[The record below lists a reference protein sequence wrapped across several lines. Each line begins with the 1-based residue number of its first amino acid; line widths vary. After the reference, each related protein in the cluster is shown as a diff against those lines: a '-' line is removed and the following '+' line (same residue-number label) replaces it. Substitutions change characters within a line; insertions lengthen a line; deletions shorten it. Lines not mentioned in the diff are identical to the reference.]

1 MNQQDNLIDVLN
13 LLPYRREMQSWLI
26 NVSSAATGKFKPSS
40 DFHKLGR
47 TSKTF
52 VDMQDLQSLL
62 EIIRD
67 VFQTK
72 GYRTPWDLEDDLIK
86 IFRPHLPEKAIK
98 IATSYTSLDMKPD
111 RMTGYFEKPHAPL
124 VTGLA
129 AFYGHVTGV
138 PVCVLDFDYSNMRG
152 TNLHNSK
159 VRAAAE
165 GKTLLQTAAAGM
177 EMTDSAA
184 RIIAF
189 MIREELPSPIFDA
202 SGKAH
207 QVTYIPMRVGGD
219 ELRIVAINLPMDN
232 AKNLMEKIHHVLY
245 YPAAKLGLLNH
256 PHHKNTGNR
265 AMDGFNAAGTAFL
278 LRADGRFEMTVKAA
292 ETVTKANKKRRG
304 EELVG
309 SIIYN
314 YLKPPGSGTPE
325 IYTDSVM
332 ATQHLTEVVKN
343 RKALERDLAI
353 EEIEKYAAPEI
364 EKFARKISKGEHFL
378 TPKEIQA
385 GLLRLLVADLRKNG
399 IKLTHEDRHILR
411 LKAERFPAIDYASGV
426 LLERD
431 FAALASTA
439 LDMNEKI
446 EKRTGLNLPLWT
458 LGASFHNLGGLNDI
472 LGHEAANAVLYH
484 QAHKI
489 IIPALNKVGVAA
501 ENMHIAHM
509 GGGEFRLIIQPYI
522 EREND
527 QPEDRIITAEK
538 MEQVQKNIQV
548 ETEKLNQETLVR
560 FLSRYPVIAHLKNL
574 STRFA
579 DTPNA
584 RQDRR
589 PWGDGVYATT
599 YAAPYIVD
607 QMIETHPDN
616 RGGALAA
623 FIGMRLQE
631 AVEKNMEDRE
641 SVYAEKL
648 LSGALPLPKPPGP
661 APG

>member
-1 MNQQDNLIDVLN
+1 MN
-13 LLPYRREMQSWLI
+13 LLPYRREVQSWLV

-47 TSKTF
+47 SSKTF
-52 VDMQDLQSLL
+52 VDVQDLQNLL
-62 EIIRD
+62 EIICD

-72 GYRTPWDLEDDLIK
+72 GYRTPWDLENDLIR
-86 IFRPHLPEKAIK
+86 IFRPNLPEKVIN
-98 IATSYTSLDMKPD
+98 IAASYTSLDMKPD
-111 RMTGYFEKPHAPL
+111 RMTGYLEKPHAPL

-129 AFYGHVTGV
+129 AFYSHVTGV

-152 TNLHNSK
+152 TNLHNAK

-165 GKTLLQTAAAGM
+165 GKTVDQTAAAGM

-189 MIREELPSPIFDA
+189 MIREELPSHIFDA

-219 ELRIVAINLPMDN
+219 ELRIVAVNLPMEN
-232 AKNLMEKIHHVLY
+232 AKSLMEKIHHVLY

-256 PHHKNTGNR
+256 PHHKNPENR

-278 LRADGRFEMTVKAA
+278 LRADGKFEVTVKAA
-292 ETVTKANKKRRG
+292 ETVTKASKKRRG

-309 SIIYN
+309 STIYN
-314 YLKPPGSGTPE
+314 YLKPPGSGTAE
-325 IYTDSVM
+325 IYTDSAA
-332 ATQHLTEVVKN
+332 ATEHFEEVIRN
-343 RKALERDLAI
+343 RRALERDLAI
-353 EEIEKYAAPEI
+353 EEIETFTPPEI
-364 EKFARKISKGEHFL
+364 EKFAHKVSKGGHFL
-378 TPKEIQA
+378 TLKEIQA
-385 GLLRLLVADLRKNG
+385 GLLRFLVADIRKNG
-399 IKLTHEDRHILR
+399 IKLSHEDRRILR
-411 LKAERFPAIDYASGV
+411 LKAEKFPALDYASGV

-439 LDMNEKI
+439 LDINERI
-446 EKRTGLNLPLWT
+446 AERTGVNLPLWT
-458 LGASFHNLGGLNDI
+458 LGVSFHNLGGLNDA

-489 IIPALNKVGVAA
+489 VIPALNKAGVAT

-509 GGGEFRLIIQPYI
+509 GGGEFRAIIQPYI

-538 MEQVQKNIQV
+538 MEAAQNFIHA
-548 ETEKLNQETLVR
+548 ETATLNEDTLVR
-560 FLSRYPVIAHLKNL
+560 FLSRYPVLAHLKNT

-579 DTPNA
+579 DIPNA
-584 RQDRR
+584 RKDRR
-589 PWGDGVYATT
+589 PWLDGLHVTT
-599 YAAPYIVD
+599 VAMPYSPDRIFD
-607 QMIETHPDN
+607 THPDN
-616 RGGALAA
+616 RGGALVA
-623 FIGMRLQE
+623 FIGLRLQE
-631 AVEKNMEDRE
+631 AVERKLEDLE
-641 SVYAEKL
+641 SAHAEKL
-648 LSGALPLPKPPGP
+648 LSGELPPPLPPAP